1 MTIPTQWYSI
11 CKLKKVEVMAQL
23 TAKEIAFKISQH
35 HMTLKS
41 LLYKASKAVQDLL
54 NQFKAIVGNDWTK
67 AWRQSGKSLRDYKKS
82 LLKSFHPDKN
92 NGSKEAS
99 DISKVITG
107 WSEPTIYDNLDQ
119 DVVWYSQCRDYA
131 RSVLS
136 KERFLKF
143 HKCAMENLRRRT
155 CNRDAQWVEENRYKL
170 YVVQYCNVSFG
181 GDILTGGG
189 DIYRGQDF
197 TYVAPYTEEY
207 EDGTIVNAPEVATQ
221 ELIDELYQQRY
232 DQWTRK
238 SDHTIDP
245 LSDKYYMMREVQE
258 LLAHMGLTYDFT
270 NEAWYI
276 KYQAEVEERRVEER
290 RNDDIFL
297 QYI

>member
-1 MTIPTQWYSI
+1 MISQTWYNLLP
-11 CKLKKVEVMAQL
+11 LKKPQVI
-23 TAKEIAFKISQH
+23 KELINKSISH
-35 HMTLKS
+35 DIKAHIMTLKS
-41 LLYKASKAVQDLL
+41 KLYQFLKKNVKSLLE
-54 NQFKAIVGNDWTK
+54 QFKAIVGNDWTK

-143 HKCAMENLRRRT
+143 HKCAMERLRRRT
-155 CNRDAQWVEENRYKL
+155 CNRDAQWVKENRYRF
-170 YVVQYCNVSFG
+170 YVVQYCNVTFG
-181 GDILTGGG
+181 GDILTGG
-189 DIYRGQDF
+189 DIYEGQDF

-245 LSDKYYMMREVQE
+245 LFDKYYMMREVQE

-276 KYQAEVEERRVEER
+276 EYQAEVEERW
-290 RNDDIFL
+290 NDNIFL